1 MKSLFKA
8 MKWNMILFGAITTA
22 IGAVIVAYPDAAAK
36 TMCLVIGWVL
46 ILTGAF
52 SLGVYFKNKKSD
64 IQSPIS
70 LIVGAVE
77 LGCGIFIAF
86 NSKAFVGFLGII
98 FAILL
103 LAHSINDIVQAVN
116 IKKMGFTTWKGS
128 ALVGVV
134 GVLLAILIL
143 YNPFSTFAAL
153 MMLVGIALV
162 LDGVSDILI
171 AIRVG
176 RCAKEYAK
184 AQEFQERVENSVDVE
199 DFTEV
204 KDADFTE
211 VKDDE
216 DNK

>member
-22 IGAVIVAYPDAAAK
+22 IGAVLVAYPDAAAK

-52 SLGVYFKNKKSD
+52 SIGVYFRDKKYD
-64 IQSPIS
+64 IQSPLS
-70 LIVGAVE
+70 LVVGVIE

-86 NSKAFVGFLGII
+86 HSETFVGFLSII

-103 LAHSINDIVQAVN
+103 LVHSINDIAQAIN
-116 IKKMGFTTWKGS
+116 IKKMGFTSWKGS
-128 ALVGVV
+128 ALVGVI
-134 GVLLAILIL
+134 GLIL
-143 YNPFSTFAAL
+143 AGVIFYNPFSTMAAL
-153 MMLVGIALV
+153 MILVGIALIM
-162 LDGVSDILI
+162 DGFTDILI
-171 AIRVG
+171 ALRVG

-184 AQEFQERVENSVDVE
+184 AQEFQERVENSVDVD

-211 VKDDE
+211 VKDD